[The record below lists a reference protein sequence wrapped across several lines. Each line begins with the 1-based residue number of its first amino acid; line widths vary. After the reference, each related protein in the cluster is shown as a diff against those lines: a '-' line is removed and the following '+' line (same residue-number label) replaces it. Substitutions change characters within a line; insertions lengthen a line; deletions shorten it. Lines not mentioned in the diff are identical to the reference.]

1 MKTRLASFL
10 LFGITL
16 FFDVFP
22 AKSNEGSADELGDA
36 MEINVKDA
44 IKPFINFHG
53 ELQGAGTTN
62 QTGIGVFL
70 PLSASSNSIWFLDAL
85 VSANIKDRGQSS
97 LGTTGD
103 SLQNDGYGTIGDT
116 LVSGTTL
123 AASTRLGYRWLNKDR
138 SWMYGINGG
147 HDARRI
153 ATGATTNDLPANNP
167 KTVLFQQIAINAE
180 AKSNKWGVN
189 AYGLFPVGT
198 YGYGTGSV
206 ARINSSFGASP
217 LTTVGID
224 VVHNMLPN
232 LSASGGIYYQSGERE
247 ADMYEIF
254 PNGTGFRGR
263 LIHAISNQVQAEI
276 VYTKD
281 THFDARISAGF
292 KMSFGNNSKKSHQS
306 PALLK
311 QLTATPENRNVRVA
325 NTRVICEQHELALI
339 SEGGMCVLQPK
350 ASQGSSSSS
359 GSSSGSSPSAG
370 SGSSSSPSAGSGS
383 SSSPSGGS
391 GSGLPS

>member
-1 MKTRLASFL
+1 
-10 LFGITL
+10 
-16 FFDVFP
+16 
-22 AKSNEGSADELGDA
+22 
-36 MEINVKDA
+36 
-44 IKPFINFHG
+44 
-53 ELQGAGTTN
+53 
-62 QTGIGVFL
+62 
-70 PLSASSNSIWFLDAL
+70 
-85 VSANIKDRGQSS
+85 
-97 LGTTGD
+97 
-103 SLQNDGYGTIGDT
+103 
-116 LVSGTTL
+116 
-123 AASTRLGYRWLNKDR
+123 
-138 SWMYGINGG
+138 
-147 HDARRI
+147 
-153 ATGATTNDLPANNP
+153 
-167 KTVLFQQIAINAE
+167 
-180 AKSNKWGVN
+180 
-189 AYGLFPVGT
+189 
-198 YGYGTGSV
+198 
-206 ARINSSFGASP
+206 
-217 LTTVGID
+217 
-224 VVHNMLPN
+224 MLPN
-232 LSASGGIYYQSGERE
+232 LSVSGGIYHQSGERE

-281 THFDARISAGF
+281 THFDTRISAGF

-370 SGSSSSPSAGSGS
+370 SGSSSSPS
-383 SSSPSGGS
+383 GGS